1 MTDLVYLRLKKN
13 ANFPKLCEVFLKDIA
28 FVSTPN
34 PALKK
39 KLENTL
45 IYRLTKKD
53 KNLVVIDS
61 FLIIEYL
68 TEQYDDLEI
77 QLVGSN
83 QTVIRVIPPS
93 KKTSSIMLVVL
104 VWLVLFIGTSMT
116 IMNFH
121 YDVSMQEVQ
130 QKLHLL
136 LTGVENEFPLWIQ
149 IPYSIGLGLGT
160 LLFFNH
166 WFNKRF
172 NEEPSPLEVEIF
184 KYQQDLDNYLNHKEN
199 QFNARDVSK

>member
-1 MTDLVYLRLKKN
+1 MSELVYLRMKKN
-13 ANFPKLCEVFLKDIA
+13 ANFPKLTEVLLKDIA
-28 FVSTPN
+28 FVSTTN
-34 PALKK
+34 PSLKK
-39 KLENTL
+39 KLENLL

-61 FLIIEYL
+61 FLIIEYI
-68 TEQYDDLEI
+68 TKQEDEVEV
-77 QLVGSN
+77 QLLGPN
-83 QTVIRVIPPS
+83 QTVIRVIEED
-93 KKTSSIMLVVL
+93 KRYSSILLVTL
-104 VWLVLFIGTSMT
+104 VWIILFIGTSMT

-121 YDVSMQEVQ
+121 YDVSMQQVQ

-172 NEEPSPLEVEIF
+172 NEEPSPLEIEIF
-184 KYQQDLDNYLNHKEN
+184 KYQQDLDNYLNYKEN
-199 QFNARDVSK
+199 EFNARDVSK